1 MMFDEKMKIVHI
13 KEYEQYSEKYI
24 LDKLDN
30 NNDFFNELI
39 KHAIIVSEDGKYK
52 FSYVGLII
60 IGNKY
65 VINCYPKY
73 IPNENNIKEDF
84 KQVLK
89 VIKKYIDSKKKFHRK
104 NLNYQ
109 NGELEHNPFDL
120 LSLMLFFIEDY
131 YEHGVYTHIQNILEI
146 NGNGEINWEKTIND
160 TYPFIRN
167 NKPFYTELHTRY
179 KINDLN
185 DYFRLLHEYIITEC
199 SINLKKADLLDYF
212 DLTPVE
218 LTDKTLYDFGDK
230 EFILKKLEK
239 ELNMEFNTH
248 KRKLLRAMHS
258 YLSSQDSFTNK
269 NSLIRY
275 GVYKYEHV
283 WEEMCSQVFNNIL
296 DEEFRH
302 LIKSEDK
309 LAKRILDLINSN
321 RKYDLDTTLHKL
333 IEKPKWMSIDGFKKC
348 SENTYIPDI
357 ITFFNDDFIILDA
370 KYYSLTFE
378 RYKDLSGQPGIE
390 SISKQYFY
398 ELAFKDLFNV
408 LSFKNAFLFPTY
420 GSKVENKGYVELEML
435 HNLNLQNIQIIML
448 PANKIN
454 ELYLNNEKCED
465 ISRLELDKYDCPN
478 CGSFNKIGKKYCVV
492 CGSKLNRN
500 GHE

>member
-24 LDKLDN
+24 LDKLEN

-39 KHAIIVSEDGKYK
+39 KHAIIVSEDGKFK

-89 VIKKYIDSKKKFHRK
+89 VIRKYIDSKKKFNRK
-104 NLNYQ
+104 YLTYQ
-109 NGELEHNPFDL
+109 TGDLEINSFDL

-131 YEHGVYTHIQNILEI
+131 YENGVYSNIQNILEI
-146 NGNGEINWEKTIND
+146 NGNGEINWDKTIND

-167 NKPFYTELHTRY
+167 NNPFYAELHTRY

-218 LTDKTLYDFGDK
+218 LSDKTLYDFGDK
-230 EFILKKLEK
+230 GFILKKLEK

-269 NSLIRY
+269 NSLILY
-275 GVYKYEHV
+275 GVYKYEHI
-283 WEEMCSQVFNNIL
+283 WEEMCSQVLNNIL
-296 DEEFRH
+296 DDKFRY

-309 LAKRILDLINSN
+309 LAKRILDLISSN
-321 RKYDLDTTLHKL
+321 EKYNLDTTLHDL
-333 IEKPKWMSIDGFKKC
+333 IEKPKWVSDEGFKKC
-348 SENTYIPDI
+348 PNDTYIPDI
-357 ITFFNDDFIILDA
+357 ISFFKGNFIILDA
-370 KYYSLTFE
+370 KYYDLTFE
-378 RYKDLSGQPGIE
+378 REKVLSGQPGIE

-398 ELAFKDLFNV
+398 ELAFKDFFEILD
-408 LSFKNAFLFPTY
+408 FKNAFLFPTY
-420 GSKVENKGYVELEML
+420 CSEVENKGYVELEML
-435 HNLNLQNIQIIML
+435 SNLQLQNIQIIML

-454 ELYLNNEKCED
+454 EFYLNNEKMD
-465 ISRLELDKYDCPN
+465 ISELDLDKYNQKPDR
-478 CGSFNKIGKKYCVV
+478 FNKIGGIYCFY
-492 CGSKLNRN
+492 CGNRINRRDKDKL
-500 GHE
+500 